1 MDGACQQAHR
11 QPDLCIVVV
20 SKIDSFDGTG
30 DLPMTSL
37 KLFVCYQWEI
47 RSELKSMTAILKTA
61 GNNLAAEAKEEFY
74 VLKLR
79 TFNKLDDGMKEFRQ
93 IQKPLQKT
101 SLNE

>member
-1 MDGACQQAHR
+1 
-11 QPDLCIVVV
+11 
-20 SKIDSFDGTG
+20 
-30 DLPMTSL
+30 
-37 KLFVCYQWEI
+37 
-47 RSELKSMTAILKTA
+47 MTAILKTA